1 MMVIHTLTQWNATT
15 VALNSG
21 VMLHLCI
28 TVEAVLLQLYV
39 MAISTLWE
47 AMGHLILELLND
59 MIRAQIPGK

>member
-1 MMVIHTLTQWNATT
+1 MVTHILTQWNVTT

-39 MAISTLWE
+39 MAISMLWE
-47 AMGHLILELLND
+47 AMGHRILELLND
-59 MIRAQIPGK
+59 MIPAQIPGK

>member
-1 MMVIHTLTQWNATT
+1 MVIHTLTQWNATT
-15 VALNSG
+15 GALNSG

-59 MIRAQIPGK
+59 MIPAQIPGK